1 MSLVVAGVATALAV
15 LVVSGG
21 GARRRLAPEGPAR
34 PQRQGRLRRRRLAAR
49 RRREVVPLLFAL
61 AAELRAGQPPDAA
74 LRAAAGSSD
83 VLRQAVDAAAAQVR
97 RGVDVEVALGSVAL
111 LDGADRLRPAAVA
124 WGVATGA
131 GGSAATLLDNIA
143 SAYDAEDAGDEQL
156 AALTAGPRTTML
168 LLAALPLAGLLL
180 GSAMGTHPLQ
190 LLLHTR
196 AGAVLIV
203 TAVTLDT
210 AGVMWMRRII
220 RVAGVP

>member
-1 MSLVVAGVATALAV
+1 MSLVVAGVAMALAV

-21 GARRRLAPEGPAR
+21 GARRRLAPEGQAR
-34 PQRQGRLRRRRLAAR
+34 SRRQGRFGLRPLAAR
-49 RRREVVPLLFAL
+49 RHREVAPLLFAL

-74 LRAAAGSSD
+74 LRAAAGSCD
-83 VLRQAVDAAAAQVR
+83 VLRPAIDAAAADVR
-97 RGVDVEVALGSVAL
+97 RGVDLEVALASVAL

-124 WGVATGA
+124 WGVAAGV

-168 LLAALPLAGLLL
+168 LLAALPFAGLIL

-196 AGAVLIV
+196 AGALLIV
-203 TAVTLDT
+203 TAVLLDT
-210 AGVMWMRRII
+210 AGVMWMRRIL